1 MLLVPNQP
9 RRLSGKKIIVV
20 NKLLKAMIR
29 MAEFI
34 KSTSGKIPKAED
46 IKLINGL
53 IKMKMFISVTDLKM
67 KMDAFMKLS
76 KLHHQQE

>member
-1 MLLVPNQP
+1 
-9 RRLSGKKIIVV
+9 
-20 NKLLKAMIR
+20 

-67 KMDAFMKLS
+67 
-76 KLHHQQE
+76 